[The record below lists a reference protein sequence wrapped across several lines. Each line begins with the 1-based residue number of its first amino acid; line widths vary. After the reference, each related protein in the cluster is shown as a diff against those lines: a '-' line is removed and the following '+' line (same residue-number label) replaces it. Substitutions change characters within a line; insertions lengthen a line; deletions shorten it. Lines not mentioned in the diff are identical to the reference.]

1 MVLIFFRINLACYD
15 KISLTLRWLSNLCV
29 KLGSLNVD
37 KQAANAELKP
47 GDKVQLQFS
56 DLVNPAEKLSGAYNF
71 NASIYY
77 KAEDDTMFRSLP
89 GSPFGVYDFSGNPV
103 RQLIEITIPED
114 WEGGSYSLV
123 AGAIKM
129 GGFGTF
135 KPGYHRGITYAT
147 GLNPNFNAP
156 TSAMILSHMPELS
169 IPVANAEYEANR
181 PAAEKVEKMIDA
193 IGEVTLGSKSAINAA
208 RAAYKELT
216 AAQQELVNALGA
228 WRNYSPKTSAP
239 VLGFC
244 SESGALLPL
253 PPM

>member
-1 MVLIFFRINLACYD
+1 
-15 KISLTLRWLSNLCV
+15 
-29 KLGSLNVD
+29 
-37 KQAANAELKP
+37 
-47 GDKVQLQFS
+47 
-56 DLVNPAEKLSGAYNF
+56 
-71 NASIYY
+71 
-77 KAEDDTMFRSLP
+77 MFRSLP

-216 AAQQELVNALGA
+216 AAQRELVGNYGVLGA
-228 WRNYSPKTSAP
+228 VIVVGRLVSGVHWFTDILGG
-239 VLGFC
+239 VLI
-244 SESGALLPL
+244 SLAILLAYLGACERFGKK
-253 PPM
+253 